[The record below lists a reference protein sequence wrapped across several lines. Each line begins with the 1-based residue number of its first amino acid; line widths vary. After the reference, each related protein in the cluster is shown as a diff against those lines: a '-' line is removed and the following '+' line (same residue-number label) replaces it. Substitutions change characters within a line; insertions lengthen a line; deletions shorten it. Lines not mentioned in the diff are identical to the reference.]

1 MGGIG
6 PGGLLNAA
14 RLQGLTGEGGG
25 GGRHPFGLS
34 GMMGPN
40 HAMGGSVAAM
50 NAFSRLD
57 PQGGQHRGPMYPQ
70 FQGHGGSNNN
80 NEGGLIHSMNPGTAS
95 ALFSSVQS
103 QFNPRGSV
111 VVGGGVV
118 GNVLNS
124 DVVFDTSR
132 VPVGASSSSSSGINT
147 MGMTSAEMFEA
158 GLRLERM
165 ENRQQH
171 AMQQMSMMDAFG
183 RNGGGNLR
191 AAANNAGASGKSPS
205 QSSFHPPQTTSSS
218 SSSGGNFGMSEV
230 ELASEIMKRPGMDP
244 LRALELAKRFNS
256 ST

>member
-1 MGGIG
+1 
-6 PGGLLNAA
+6 
-14 RLQGLTGEGGG
+14 
-25 GGRHPFGLS
+25 
-34 GMMGPN
+34 
-40 HAMGGSVAAM
+40 M

-70 FQGHGGSNNN
+70 FQGHGSNNN

-111 VVGGGVV
+111 VVGGGGV

-132 VPVGASSSSSSGINT
+132 VPVGASSSSSSSGINT

-171 AMQQMSMMDAFG
+171 AIQQQMSMMDAFG
-183 RNGGGNLR
+183 RNGGGGNLR
-191 AAANNAGASGKSPS
+191 AAANNAGASGKSPL
-205 QSSFHPPQTTSSS
+205 QSSFHPPQITSSS

-256 ST
+256 STGTARSV